1 MRALVLLLALA
12 AVGRAADPP
21 TAPPPRSGT
30 FGVPASGD
38 AWNRFP
44 PPAKPE
50 LPEWARALSGPL
62 PKTAARMLVQD
73 HYHRA
78 TNPLGARLAA
88 DVRHEVADALNSPY
102 GRAAAKADIARAGG
116 EPSPHAKLVLAFA
129 RKLTL
134 EGHAITDAEFARVLK
149 ALGPKDTTALVHT
162 VAYANFQNRVWLG
175 LGVKGESAPLP
186 PVAVNFDFDAMKPLA
201 PARPSWDDLKRAKGD
216 GIAVRVEWSDKDADR
231 IATALEKQKQRTL
244 RMPIAP
250 PEAFEKL
257 PAAERAQA
265 QRIVWMT
272 VSSGWQPEMGR
283 VWFAGMNAFYEEAKV
298 DRVFTNTTFW
308 VVTRTNDC
316 FY

>member
-1 MRALVLLLALA
+1 MRTFLSLLALSA
-12 AVGRAADPP
+12 AARAADPP
-21 TAPPPRSGT
+21 PPP
-30 FGVPASGD
+30 VPNRGAFDVPNSAG
-38 AWNRFP
+38 AWDRFP

-50 LPEWARALSGPL
+50 LPEWARALSLPL
-62 PKTAARMLVQD
+62 PKTAARVLVQD
-73 HYHRA
+73 HFHRA

-102 GRAAAKADIARAGG
+102 GRASAKADRERAGG
-116 EPSPHAKLVLAFA
+116 APHAHAALVLAFA

-162 VAYANFQNRVWLG
+162 VAYANFQNRIWLG
-175 LGVKGESAPLP
+175 LGVKGESPPLP
-186 PVAVNFDFDAMKPLA
+186 PVAVNFDFDALKPLA
-201 PARPSWDDLKRAKGD
+201 PARPAWDDLKNAKGD
-216 GIAVRVEWSDKDADR
+216 GLAVRVEWSHTDAGR
-231 IATALEKQKQRTL
+231 VARALESQKEREL

-257 PAAERAQA
+257 PESERNGAK
-265 QRIVWMT
+265 RILWNTM
-272 VSSGWQPEMGR
+272 SAGWQPEMTR
-283 VWFAGMNAFYEEAKV
+283 VWFAGLYAYYEEAKV
-298 DRVFTNTTFW
+298 DRVFTNATFW

>member
-1 MRALVLLLALA
+1 MRSLVLLLALS
-12 AVGRAADPP
+12 AVARAADPP
-21 TAPPPRSGT
+21 TAPPPRNGT
-30 FGVPASGD
+30 FAVPDSGD
-38 AWNRFP
+38 AWGRFP
-44 PPAKPE
+44 PPAKPD

-73 HYHRA
+73 HFHRA

-102 GRAAAKADIARAGG
+102 GRASAKGDIARAGG
-116 EPSPHAKLVLAFA
+116 APHAHAKLALAFA

-134 EGHAITDAEFARVLK
+134 EGHAISDAEFARVLK

-175 LGVKGESAPLP
+175 LGVKGESPPLP
-186 PVAVNFDFDAMKPLA
+186 PVAVNFDFDAVKPLA
-201 PARPSWDDLKRAKGD
+201 PARPAWDDLKNAKGD
-216 GIAVRVEWSDKDADR
+216 GIAVRVDWSHTDAER
-231 IATALEKQKQRTL
+231 VASSLESQKERSL

-257 PAAERAQA
+257 PESERAGA
-265 QRIVWMT
+265 KRILWNT
-272 VSSGWQPEMGR
+272 VSVGWQPEMPR
-283 VWFAGMNAFYEEAKV
+283 VWFAGLYTYYEEAKV
-298 DRVFTNTTFW
+298 DRVFTNSVFW

>member
-1 MRALVLLLALA
+1 MRALLFFLALC

-21 TAPPPRSGT
+21 V
-30 FGVPASGD
+30 VPVPNRGAFDVPNSAG
-38 AWNRFP
+38 AWDRFP

-50 LPEWARALSGPL
+50 LPEWARALSLSL

-73 HYHRA
+73 HFHRA

-102 GRAAAKADIARAGG
+102 GRASAKGDSTRAGG
-116 EPSPHAKLVLAFA
+116 DAAPHTALVLAFA

-162 VAYANFQNRVWLG
+162 VAYANFQNRIWLG
-175 LGVKGESAPLP
+175 LGVKGESPALPPLP
-186 PVAVNFDFDAMKPLA
+186 VNFDFDAMKPLA
-201 PARPSWDDLKRAKGD
+201 PARPAWDDLKRAKGD

-231 IATALEKQKQRTL
+231 VGSALEKQKERSL
-244 RMPIAP
+244 RMPLAP

-257 PAAERAQA
+257 PESERAGA
-265 QRIVWMT
+265 KRILWNT
-272 VSSGWQPEMGR
+272 VSAGWQPEMTR
-283 VWFAGMNAFYEEAKV
+283 VWFAALYAYYEEAKV
-298 DRVFTNTTFW
+298 DRVFTNSAFW